1 MEINVANGEDLLKS
15 KDYLLTET
23 VIDPK
28 MTTDQ
33 LVTILRYRKTTGTV
47 TITFNQ
53 GGIRQITV
61 TERKIMNIDG
71 V

>member
-1 MEINVANGEDLLKS
+1 MAEGSDLILKS
-15 KDYLLTET
+15 KDYILTES

-28 MTTDQ
+28 MEADQ

-53 GGIRQITV
+53 GGISFITV
-61 TERKIMNIDG
+61 SERKI
-71 V
+71 VESKSV